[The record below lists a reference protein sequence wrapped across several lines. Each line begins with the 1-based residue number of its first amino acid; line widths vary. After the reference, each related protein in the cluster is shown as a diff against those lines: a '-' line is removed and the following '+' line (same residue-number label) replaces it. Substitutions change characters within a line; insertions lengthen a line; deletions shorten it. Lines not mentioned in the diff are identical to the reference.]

1 MQMEIRSCE
10 ICGTA
15 LDQYSF
21 EFCYRCRKY
30 LCIDLPG
37 KENVC
42 AKPHPNHMGY
52 YYCPAC
58 LDYLFLC
65 RDCGQHK
72 TRGGRFPLLDHIC
85 EECRAKPN
93 SSD

>member
-1 MQMEIRSCE
+1 METHYCE
-10 ICGTA
+10 VCKEV

-30 LCIDLPG
+30 LCFDPTG
-37 KENVC
+37 KEQAC
-42 AKPHPNHMGY
+42 AKSHPNHIGY

-65 RDCGQHK
+65 RNCGWYR
-72 TRGGRFPLLDHIC
+72 TRGGRFPLLDHLC
-85 EECRAKPN
+85 EECQKKR
-93 SSD
+93 